1 MIARKRTAVGVADL
15 GSLVGVD
22 PDLALAA
29 LEDGSGE
36 ALRAWPSSEQRQNHT
51 TNECAHT
58 F

>member
-36 ALRAWPSSEQRQNHT
+36 ALRAWPSSEQ
-51 TNECAHT
+51 
-58 F
+58 